1 MKIGNYIG
9 KEPDEFLYKE
19 DEKLVSN
26 SDAVGVELEMENI
39 IYSFTKNS
47 GEVPVPSRFASDN
60 PLPSLGNFWKVIKD
74 GSLRKGTEFIFSVPH
89 KGANITAALDKM
101 QTFIDAFS
109 YRNEPIKITD
119 RCSVHVHLDVRDLD
133 NEEVSNFILLY
144 IFIERVL
151 FLNIDISRVKNN
163 YCKPLTNSSFKYILS
178 ELIKKSGDEYDSI
191 ERFVRAIREQC
202 DKYSALN
209 ILPVSTYGSVEFRH
223 HQGTTDMSEVKRW
236 INIILALKLA
246 SKTTIKDWIE
256 IYTDKGYKETLS
268 LIFKNTYLGTEE
280 FLNKVEVEG
289 ELFKGLMDTREVLSL
304 NELSSLSNRKKARV
318 RPVNTL
324 LHQFKIANNLE
335 VTE

>member
-19 DEKLVSN
+19 DEKLISN
-26 SDAVGVELEMENI
+26 ADAVGVELEMEGI
-39 IYSFTKNS
+39 QYSFSKSS
-47 GEVPVPSRFASDN
+47 GEVPVSSRFITDVT
-60 PLPSLGNFWKVIKD
+60 LPSLGNFWKVIKD

-133 NEEVSNFILLY
+133 NEEVSNFVLLY
-144 IFIERVL
+144 IFVERVL
-151 FLNIDISRVKNN
+151 FLTIDSGRVKNN
-163 YCKPLTNSSFKYILS
+163 YCKPLTNSAFKYILS
-178 ELIKKSGDEYDSI
+178 ELIKKGNDEYDSI

-223 HQGTTDMSEVKRW
+223 HQGTKDMAEVKRW

-246 SKTTIKDWIE
+246 SKVDIKEWLQ
-256 IYTDKGYKETLS
+256 IYADKGYREVLS
-268 LIFKNTYLGTEE
+268 LIFKGTYLATDE
-280 FLNKVEVEG
+280 FLGRVEVDN
-289 ELFKGLMDTREVLSL
+289 ELFRGLMDTREVLNL
-304 NELSSLSNRKKARV
+304 NALAAVANRKKVRV

-324 LHQFKIANNLE
+324 LHQFKSANGIE
-335 VTE
+335 V